1 MPAAIIVANFQ
12 YEHRCGKHEPCDN
25 VVRLER
31 LPELGPEIA
40 MFTGP
45 LDAEHEGVESGS
57 GDIAGSPSSTTVM
70 QDPKRPSGH
79 PGPQYGEVWRQ
90 LIDAS
95 RKLSEMDANEAI
107 AKTIADR
114 LEDDKRMARLHVAMI
129 WPPALWWEFW
139 KRLGWLP

>member
-31 LPELGPEIA
+31 LPEPGPEIA
-40 MFTGP
+40 TFTGP
-45 LDAEHEGVESGS
+45 LDAEPAEAPDAPHIG
-57 GDIAGSPSSTTVM
+57 
-70 QDPKRPSGH
+70 
-79 PGPQYGEVWRQ
+79 GEVWQQ
-90 LIDAS
+90 LLEAS

-114 LEDDKRMARLHVAMI
+114 IEDDKRMARLHVAMI